1 MLTFSVNNELTGEQR
16 IKIFNLIEQMN
27 EFNRELLGEAYINIV
42 CGKKRTGEHIVLNKY
57 AEERIVYQKLED
69 ERTGDVSLE
78 EQFEEIDW
86 EVAPSSFIMDGFEDD
101 VIRKADSEDMIKE
114 FLALRKKKF
123 LKRGIDIW
131 RLIELIYKENDAEA
145 IAMLSIYC
153 DKSEE
158 KTLLASI
165 FRMPD
170 MIEKLNNMLS

>member
-1 MLTFSVNNELTGEQR
+1 MLTFSVNNELTKEQR
-16 IKIFNLIEQMN
+16 IKIFNLMEQMN
-27 EFNRELLGEAYINIV
+27 DYNRELLGEAYINIV
-42 CGKKRTGEHIVLNKY
+42 CGKKRAGEHIVLNRY

-69 ERTGDVSLE
+69 ERNGEVSLE

-86 EVAPSSFIMDGFEDD
+86 EIAPSSFVVDGFEDD
-101 VIRKADSEDMIKE
+101 VIRKADSEDLLKE

-145 IAMLSIYC
+145 IAVLPKYC
-153 DKSEE
+153 DKPEE

-170 MIEKLNNMLS
+170 IIEKLDNMLS

>member
-16 IKIFNLIEQMN
+16 IKIFKLMEQIN

-42 CGKKRTGEHIVLNKY
+42 CGKKRAGEHIILNKY

-69 ERTGDVSLE
+69 ERIGEVSLE

-86 EVAPSSFIMDGFEDD
+86 DITPSSFIVDGFEDD
-101 VIRKADSEDMIKE
+101 VIRNADSEDLLKE
-114 FLALRKKKF
+114 FLVLRKKKF

-145 IAMLSIYC
+145 IMMLPIYC
-153 DKSEE
+153 DKPEE
-158 KTLLASI
+158 KTLLANI

-170 MIEKLNNMLS
+170 IIEKLDNMLS

>member
-1 MLTFSVNNELTGEQR
+1 MLTFSVNNELTKEQR
-16 IKIFNLIEQMN
+16 IKIFNLMEQMN
-27 EFNRELLGEAYINIV
+27 EFNCELVGEAYINIV
-42 CGKKRTGEHIVLNKY
+42 CGKKRAGEHIVLNKY
-57 AEERIVYQKLED
+57 AEERIVYKKLED

-86 EVAPSSFIMDGFEDD
+86 DIPPSSFIVDGFEDD
-101 VIRKADSEDMIKE
+101 IIRKADSEGLLKE

-145 IAMLSIYC
+145 ITMLPIYC
-153 DKSEE
+153 DKLEE

-165 FRMPD
+165 FRLPD
-170 MIEKLNNMLS
+170 MIEKLDNMLS